1 MATAFKKGDSVRVN
15 SVVPSGPIQAFS
27 MDEDGTVYCLIE
39 WTDVNGDVQSRW
51 FPEGDLV
58 AA

>member
-15 SVVPSGPIQAFS
+15 SVVPNGPIQALR

-39 WTDVNGDVQSRW
+39 WTDADGNTQSRW
-51 FPEGDLV
+51 FAEGDLV
-58 AA
+58 SA